1 MKKKKWE
8 LPEGMLDGYPDVLEI
23 KDVRKIL
30 DIGERA
36 VYKLLQ
42 SGELKS
48 IKVAGKHRIPKLYLA
63 EYILRGYT
71 W

>member
-1 MKKKKWE
+1 MKKKKRE

-48 IKVAGKHRIPKLYLA
+48 IKVAGKYRIPKLYLA